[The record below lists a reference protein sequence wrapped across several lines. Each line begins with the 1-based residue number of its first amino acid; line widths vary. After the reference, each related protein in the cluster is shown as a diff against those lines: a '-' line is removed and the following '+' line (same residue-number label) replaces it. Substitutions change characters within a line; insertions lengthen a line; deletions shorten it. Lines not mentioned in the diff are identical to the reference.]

1 MIYWVY
7 LKQTGLNKML
17 ATQLR
22 KQGFKVQYFGNNL
35 IVSLTNRKISTLEVK
50 TALDNHKL
58 NILSTTQGVM
68 IVL

>member
-1 MIYWVY
+1 
-7 LKQTGLNKML
+7 ML
-17 ATQLR
+17 ATTL
-22 KQGFKVQYFGNNL
+22 KNKGFKVQYFGNNL
-35 IVSLTNRKISTLEVK
+35 IVSLTNRKLGVLEVK

>member
-1 MIYWVY
+1 
-7 LKQTGLNKML
+7 ML
-17 ATQLR
+17 ATTL
-22 KQGFKVQYFGNNL
+22 KNKGFKVQYFGNNL

-58 NILSTTQGVM
+58 NIVGTTNGVM